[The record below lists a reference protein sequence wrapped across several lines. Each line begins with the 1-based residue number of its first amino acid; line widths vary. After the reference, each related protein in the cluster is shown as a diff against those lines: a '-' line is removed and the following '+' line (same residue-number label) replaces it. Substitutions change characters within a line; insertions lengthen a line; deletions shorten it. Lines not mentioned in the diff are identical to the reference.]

1 MNPETKGR
9 QPDQHVHLE
18 QICPSWETFVKTE
31 VGKGLEASA
40 WGDKGQERK
49 KKQTKATPHNLE
61 NPALESKGG
70 FQREQQFSCPQ
81 TDQAVLMDD
90 PWAISQGLQPKFCS
104 PL

>member
-40 WGDKGQERK
+40 
-49 KKQTKATPHNLE
+49 
-61 NPALESKGG
+61 
-70 FQREQQFSCPQ
+70 
-81 TDQAVLMDD
+81 
-90 PWAISQGLQPKFCS
+90 
-104 PL
+104 